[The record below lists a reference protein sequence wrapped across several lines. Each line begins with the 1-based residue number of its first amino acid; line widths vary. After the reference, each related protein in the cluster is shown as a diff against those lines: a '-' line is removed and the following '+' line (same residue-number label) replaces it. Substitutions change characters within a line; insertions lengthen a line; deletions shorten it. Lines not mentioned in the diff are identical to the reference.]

1 LQQQQQQQQQQQ
13 LGQAGIPTILP
24 LENAAATNKGFTY
37 TEFIGNGS
45 RAQLTIYPYS
55 LGDNN
60 FKISF
65 LDQNKNPID
74 MKSVEL
80 RLTQTEQGIGPIQV
94 DTKQVSKGIF
104 SVSSAFGIPGEWEA
118 LVEGFQKKEG
128 VPNLVAT
135 YNLFVKPS
143 LNQLNYS
150 VKQIKMP
157 YNNSQPLYPIYDKN
171 KNVIWVGDT
180 SINSGR
186 IIEYNINNGTYS
198 AHKINGSNIITQLA
212 LDSSNTLWY
221 IDPITK
227 VLGHY
232 NPNTDTHQS
241 YKLPKNVVPSGI
253 AFDSINNKTKN
264 TTENVIWITSSST
277 NEILRFDISSN
288 KFLSPLHLPTPNASP
303 LGITVDPLSGQIWV
317 AESSIGKIA
326 NIDPTT
332 DKIIE
337 YSPGVDKNN
346 TLIDPTSINTDP
358 FNGNIYI
365 SEHEGHTVSIFNPV
379 LKTFNRF
386 PTIDSN
392 GLPFGMTLDKDR
404 NLWVAE
410 HVINKI
416 AVLDPRTGEHKEV
429 DIPTSN
435 PSFIQWLTS
444 DSKGNVWFAEQ
455 RGNSIGLITSAF
467 NPLQTGTTL
476 GTDNNSN
483 NQTQISGGANSSN
496 SSNSGNAVTNDI
508 LARYGLN
515 YIDIVG
521 PMVAVGVVLSA
532 ILYTRSIIELRRSIS
547 RVKSRRL

>member
-1 LQQQQQQQQQQQ
+1 
-13 LGQAGIPTILP
+13 
-24 LENAAATNKGFTY
+24 
-37 TEFIGNGS
+37 
-45 RAQLTIYPYS
+45 
-55 LGDNN
+55 
-60 FKISF
+60 
-65 LDQNKNPID
+65 
-74 MKSVEL
+74 
-80 RLTQTEQGIGPIQV
+80 
-94 DTKQVSKGIF
+94 
-104 SVSSAFGIPGEWEA
+104 
-118 LVEGFQKKEG
+118 
-128 VPNLVAT
+128 
-135 YNLFVKPS
+135 
-143 LNQLNYS
+143 
-150 VKQIKMP
+150 
-157 YNNSQPLYPIYDKN
+157 
-171 KNVIWVGDT
+171 
-180 SINSGR
+180 
-186 IIEYNINNGTYS
+186 
-198 AHKINGSNIITQLA
+198 
-212 LDSSNTLWY
+212 
-221 IDPITK
+221 
-227 VLGHY
+227 
-232 NPNTDTHQS
+232 
-241 YKLPKNVVPSGI
+241 VVPSGI